1 MNLRIE
7 AAAEA
12 ETREA
17 ARWYERQRSGL
28 GVEFLAA
35 VDEAVQRV
43 INSPSQFP
51 QLETLPEETDVH
63 GCLLKRFP
71 YALVYEATSTE
82 IRIVAVMHTHRRPN
96 YWAK

>member
-1 MNLRIE
+1 MKLRIE

-28 GVEFLAA
+28 GIEFLAA
-35 VDEAVQRV
+35 VDEAIQRV
-43 INSPSQFP
+43 IHSPSQFP
-51 QLETLPEETDVH
+51 RLETLPEETAVH
-63 GCLLKRFP
+63 RYMLKRFP
-71 YALVYEATSTE
+71 YAIVYEATSTE
-82 IRIVAVMHTHRRPN
+82 IRIVAVMHTHRRPQ

>member
-28 GVEFLAA
+28 GIESGEPSAA
-35 VDEAVQRV
+35 EQRLRLVGSELPTRQLVGGERLFAVSTR
-43 INSPSQFP
+43 
-51 QLETLPEETDVH
+51 
-63 GCLLKRFP
+63 GC
-71 YALVYEATSTE
+71 
-82 IRIVAVMHTHRRPN
+82 
-96 YWAK
+96 